1 MYSEDE
7 TRYGYIRDQIKSQIK
22 KDAPDISE
30 NIDINIIPV
39 APDDMIVMNIKQSFS
54 TAINFDQIHAIM
66 QSIQAAYPNNKVIAV
81 KDNAVEIGSASPS
94 WVEGMIHQLVH
105 NYAGDK
111 NELLERIT
119 KNIKGEPMPIRE
131 DEEVPLGG
139 TRC

>member
-1 MYSEDE
+1 MLDNSK
-7 TRYGYIRDQIKSQIK
+7 TISVMSDQ
-22 KDAPDISE
+22 DIE
-30 NIDINIIPV
+30 NIIKNVNINIIPV

-54 TAINFDQIHAIM
+54 TTINFDQIHATM

-111 NELLERIT
+111 NQLLENIT
-119 KNIKGEPMPIRE
+119 KNIKGEPIPLRE
-131 DEEVPLGG
+131 EEEVPLGG